1 MRKWGGI
8 VSLLYA
14 LIILAFLVPGFRLL
28 VSRSASSLSDFAE
41 MYKSWVTWIIVG
53 VFIVAQFVLLAVSV
67 DSSWRR
73 LKPRTSIVTSAI
85 ITGFLLTI
93 VTVVIGLAVFLA
105 IRGENA
111 IPDFQGIV
119 PVLAPPLILWL
130 VWGILFYLLYRGSA
144 DPVTRA
150 VAWLFRGSVLEL
162 LVAVPTHVIVRRRHD
177 CCAPLVTGFGITS
190 GIAIM
195 LLSFGPSVLLL
206 FKKRMEKYSDKGL
219 GLGG

>member
-8 VSLLYA
+8 VSLLYL
-14 LIILAFLVPGFRLL
+14 LIILAFLVPAFRLL

-73 LKPRTSIVTSAI
+73 LKPRTSIVTSAV
-85 ITGFLLTI
+85 ITGLLLTI
-93 VTVVIGLAVFLA
+93 VTVVIGLALFLA
-105 IRGENA
+105 IKGENA
-111 IPDFQGIV
+111 IPNFQSIV
-119 PVLAPPLILWL
+119 PVLAAPLILWL
-130 VWGILFYLLYRGSA
+130 VWGILFYLLYRDSP

-150 VAWLFRGSVLEL
+150 VAWLFRGSILEL

-206 FKKRMEKYSDKGL
+206 FKKRMEKYSEKA
-219 GLGG
+219 